1 MVSLVEWKTSAN
13 EVVTNAL
20 QWFRFIYGELDA
32 EMLRKLLQFCLSFED
47 QSSLD
52 EKNVSLDFSPDKN
65 FSESF
70 SLHFYFNYPMKKKM
84 YR

>member
-32 EMLRKLLQFCLSFED
+32 EMLRKLLQFCTSFED

-52 EKNVSLDFSPDKN
+52 EKNVSLIFHRTKIFPRASAYIFTLTIP
-65 FSESF
+65 
-70 SLHFYFNYPMKKKM
+70 
-84 YR
+84 